1 MTTRPLP
8 KRGPLRVIVESPL
21 DGPTADVVRRNV
33 DYARRC
39 LRDSFTRGEAPF
51 ASHLLYTQ
59 PGVLDDKDPNE
70 RAQGIGAGFVW
81 GEVADLVAVYI
92 DHGIS
97 KGMRDGID
105 VALERG
111 TTITYRSLFMD
122 ERDITCIRIY

>member
-59 PGVLDDKDPNE
+59 PGVLDDKDPSE

-92 DHGIS
+92 DRGIS